1 MLAFITLLFTLF
13 YFMLIT
19 VLCNNKCLI
28 PYFKDE
34 ETEKQRVRWFYT
46 RLQSQYVA
54 DSGPKS
60 SVFSFLMHM
69 LMKTQIICIYSFIC
83 GLFSFLFLTLSIK

>member
-34 ETEKQRVRWFYT
+34 ETEKQRDGF
-46 RLQSQYVA
+46 
-54 DSGPKS
+54 
-60 SVFSFLMHM
+60 
-69 LMKTQIICIYSFIC
+69 TQGCKVSMWQI
-83 GLFSFLFLTLSIK
+83 LVLSPAFFPL